1 MAENTINEL
10 LEYYSN
16 LKDEGDIKN
25 EVAEVKNVEDSFDSV
40 EQIGRLAYNS
50 KEIEKRRHINLG
62 TILKNAFQRFL
73 PKNTTGMITKIAPDW
88 WARFVD
94 CAQDVSDDE
103 MRLLWAK
110 LLSGELCK
118 PDSISVMTLE
128 TLRNMSK
135 RDAETFHKLT
145 SYSLV
150 DNEGGDPF
158 IPNNGIFIDEDYKT
172 DEYYGISYDE
182 LLWMQELRLINL
194 NAGLQI
200 NFNKEVDKSSVETT
214 LTCGKLSVVISSDYD
229 VTIPCYVYTRV
240 GAQLHGL
247 IEDVKPNVEFFEDR
261 IKNRYSSE
269 TTKIE
274 IFQKS

>member
-1 MAENTINEL
+1 MTENTINDL
-10 LEYYSN
+10 LEFYAN
-16 LKDEGDIKN
+16 LKGDNNNNTVIASKD
-25 EVAEVKNVEDSFDSV
+25 VEDSFDTI
-40 EQIGRLAYNS
+40 EQIGRIIIDS
-50 KEIEKRRHINLG
+50 DEIQKRRRVNIG
-62 TILKNAFQRFL
+62 TIITNAFHRFL
-73 PKNTTGMITKIAPDW
+73 PQKSENNKIHLDVDW
-88 WARFVD
+88 FARFID

-110 LLSGELCK
+110 ILSGELNK
-118 PDSISVMTLE
+118 PNSISAMTLE

-135 RDAETFHKLT
+135 RDAEIFHKLT

-158 IPNNGIFIDEDYKT
+158 IPSNGMFINEEYKT
-172 DEYYGISYDE
+172 DEYYGISYNE

-200 NFNKEVDKSSVETT
+200 IFNKEVDQSYVETT
-214 LTCGKLSVVISSDYD
+214 LRCGKLSIVISSDYD

-247 IEDVKPNVEFFEDR
+247 IEDVTPKVEFFEDR
-261 IKNRYSSE
+261 VKNRYSSD
-269 TTKIE
+269 TTQID
-274 IFQKS
+274 IILNA

>member
-1 MAENTINEL
+1 MTENTINDL
-10 LEYYSN
+10 LEFYAN
-16 LKDEGDIKN
+16 LKGDNNNNTVIASKD
-25 EVAEVKNVEDSFDSV
+25 VEDSFDTI
-40 EQIGRLAYNS
+40 EQIGRIIIDS
-50 KEIEKRRHINLG
+50 DEIQKRRRVNIG
-62 TILKNAFQRFL
+62 TIITNAFHRFL
-73 PKNTTGMITKIAPDW
+73 PQKSENNKIHLDVDW
-88 WARFVD
+88 FARFID

-110 LLSGELCK
+110 ILSGELNK
-118 PDSISVMTLE
+118 PNSISAMTLE

-135 RDAETFHKLT
+135 RDAEIFHKLT

-158 IPNNGIFIDEDYKT
+158 IPSNGMFINEEYKT
-172 DEYYGISYDE
+172 DEYYGISYNE

-200 NFNKEVDKSSVETT
+200 NFNKEVDQSYVETT
-214 LTCGKLSVVISSDYD
+214 LSCGKLSIVISSDYD

-247 IEDVKPNVEFFEDR
+247 IEDVTPKVEFFEDR
-261 IKNRYSSE
+261 VKNRYSSD
-269 TTKIE
+269 TTQID
-274 IFQKS
+274 IFLNA

>member
-1 MAENTINEL
+1 MAENTINDL
-10 LEYYSN
+10 LEFYAN
-16 LKDEGDIKN
+16 LKGENNNNSVIASKD
-25 EVAEVKNVEDSFDSV
+25 VEDSFDTI
-40 EQIGRLAYNS
+40 EQIGRIIIDS
-50 KEIEKRRHINLG
+50 DEIQKRHRVNIG
-62 TILKNAFQRFL
+62 TIFTNAFHRFL
-73 PKNTTGMITKIAPDW
+73 PQKCESNKIHLDVDW
-88 WARFVD
+88 FARFID

-110 LLSGELCK
+110 ILSGELNK
-118 PDSISVMTLE
+118 PNSISVMTLE

-135 RDAETFHKLT
+135 RDAEIFHKLT

-158 IPNNGIFIDEDYKT
+158 IPNNGMFINEEYKT

-200 NFNKEVDKSSVETT
+200 NFNKEGDRSRVETT
-214 LTCGKLSVVISSDYD
+214 LRCGKLSMVISSDYD

-247 IEDVKPNVEFFEDR
+247 IEDVTPKVEFFEDR
-261 IKNRYSSE
+261 VKNRYSSD
-269 TTKIE
+269 TTQID
-274 IFQKS
+274 IILNA

>member
-1 MAENTINEL
+1 MYVTTTINKQ
-10 LEYYSN
+10 SN
-16 LKDEGDIKN
+16 QYEN
-25 EVAEVKNVEDSFDSV
+25 N
-40 EQIGRLAYNS
+40 
-50 KEIEKRRHINLG
+50 
-62 TILKNAFQRFL
+62 
-73 PKNTTGMITKIAPDW
+73 KIHLDVDW
-88 WARFVD
+88 FARFID

-110 LLSGELCK
+110 ILSGELNK
-118 PDSISVMTLE
+118 PNSISAMTLE

-135 RDAETFHKLT
+135 RDAEIFHKLA

-158 IPNNGIFIDEDYKT
+158 IPNNGMFINEEYKT

-200 NFNKEVDKSSVETT
+200 NFNKEVDRSHVETT
-214 LTCGKLSVVISSDYD
+214 LSCGKLSIVISSDYD

-247 IEDVKPNVEFFEDR
+247 IEDVAPKVEFFEDR
-261 IKNRYSSE
+261 VKNRYSSD
-269 TTKIE
+269 TTQID
-274 IFQKS
+274 IILNA

>member
-1 MAENTINEL
+1 MTENTINDL
-10 LEYYSN
+10 LEFYAN
-16 LKDEGDIKN
+16 LKGDNNNNTVIASKD
-25 EVAEVKNVEDSFDSV
+25 VEDSFDTI
-40 EQIGRLAYNS
+40 EQIGRIIIDS
-50 KEIEKRRHINLG
+50 DEIQKRRRVNIG
-62 TILKNAFQRFL
+62 TIITNAFHRFL
-73 PKNTTGMITKIAPDW
+73 PQKSENNKIHLDVDW
-88 WARFVD
+88 FARFID

-110 LLSGELCK
+110 ILSGELNK
-118 PDSISVMTLE
+118 PNSISAMTLE

-135 RDAETFHKLT
+135 RDAEIFHKLT

-158 IPNNGIFIDEDYKT
+158 IPSNGMFINEEYKT
-172 DEYYGISYDE
+172 DEYYGISYNE

-200 NFNKEVDKSSVETT
+200 NFNKEVDQSYVETT
-214 LTCGKLSVVISSDYD
+214 LSCGKLSIVISSDYD

-247 IEDVKPNVEFFEDR
+247 IEDVTPKVEFFEDR
-261 IKNRYSSE
+261 VKNRYSSD
-269 TTKIE
+269 TTQID
-274 IFQKS
+274 IILNA